1 MSPKTSL
8 SVLLVCAISQSLS
21 AGPPNPRAAGLDP
34 EPLVAEAYGLKMHL
48 PAGTTVTTQLT
59 DQKLMYVFADG
70 REVGAWGMR
79 LQPLVSSRPGASAES
94 LIQDKIREVRSTGR
108 RFRIIAN
115 HPGIYGAVEGR
126 LLYLQR
132 TLPDGAE
139 VINGWLILPTAPQ
152 RFLVFSLVMSADRFG
167 LLRSVFD
174 ASFSTIDLRSQEE
187 VAAQRQARL
196 ERGRMVIDTLTPA
209 RLRSLVSGR
218 TLYRIYQPATSGRAD
233 DETEFGYFTMR
244 FLEAPRGRLT
254 PERLPSSYGAMESEE
269 GLMVVIEARAIVDA
283 AAKHYVDVEGRYWMG
298 WTRSSEAWSV
308 RVTERKGVTE
318 HTTAET
324 GVRARGVLN
333 VIHSAREEFTRQPTE
348 WSIPDKAYLS
358 QPEVFGLG
366 GLLPRDGTVTGP
378 MTFYHYD
385 SRLRRVPRRIDDWQP
400 ADDPTGH
407 WVLRTRSSIAAGVV
421 TQIFD
426 ARGTRLRRID
436 ADGKITE
443 RIDHRELLRIW
454 QAKGLLAR

>member
-1 MSPKTSL
+1 MSPKASL

-21 AGPPNPRAAGLDP
+21 AGPPNPRAAGLEP

-48 PAGTTVTTQLT
+48 PAGTTVATQLT

-94 LIQDKIREVRSTGR
+94 LIQDKIQELRSTGR

-115 HPGIYGAVEGR
+115 HPGLYGAVEGR

-385 SRLRRVPRRIDDWQP
+385 SRLRRVPRRIDDWQL

-436 ADGKITE
+436 TDGKITE

>member
-1 MSPKTSL
+1 MSPKASL

-21 AGPPNPRAAGLDP
+21 AGPPNPRAAGLEP

-115 HPGIYGAVEGR
+115 HPGLYGAVEGR

-174 ASFSTIDLRSQEE
+174 ASFATIDLRSQEE

-436 ADGKITE
+436 TDGKITE
-443 RIDHRELLRIW
+443 RIEHRELLRIW

>member
-1 MSPKTSL
+1 MSPKASL

-94 LIQDKIREVRSTGR
+94 LIQDKIQELRSTGR

-115 HPGIYGAVEGR
+115 HPGLYGAVEGR

-436 ADGKITE
+436 TDGKITE